1 MATRAFITEFAD
13 ASSYLNMPVPKWSSR
28 VVEQTP
34 IADITSSQQSA
45 AFAST
50 TRYILF
56 SCDGAFS
63 WTIGSNPTATTSK
76 MRFPAD
82 TPFFIEVPKGDS
94 ARIAFI
100 ANP

>member
-13 ASSYLNMPVPKWSSR
+13 WPTQDVLTIPKWSSR

-34 IADITSSQQSA
+34 IADITSSSQSA
-45 AFAST
+45 AFAAT
-50 TRYILF
+50 TRYIMF
-56 SCDGAFS
+56 SCDGAFH

-82 TPFFIEVPKGDS
+82 TVYHIEVQPGDK
-94 ARIAFI
+94 IAFI
-100 ANP
+100 AGT